1 MFLPSRKQLNR
12 GKTKFTNIPVCS
24 CQGTS
29 EKPKLGLPGFGVGSP
44 ACLELKRRRVTL
56 RSRVPLFPSGPFSFG
71 SLCPKEASLRWG
83 DGQLS
88 PRFPRIRVPLG
99 HLIHPATCY
108 PPGLDFPETKLRK
121 EPLPRL
127 RNWGFGTV
135 MGARGRGDGVVGSPR
150 DDRVLQ
156 VSTWVWAPL
165 FTRSA
170 ALNPL
175 PFPPREEEMVKDYTV
190 AAGTS
195 KGGSGSQR

>member
-24 CQGTS
+24 CQCTS

-44 ACLELKRRRVTL
+44 ACLGLKPRRVTL

-71 SLCPKEASLRWG
+71 SLCLKAASLRWG

-88 PRFPRIRVPLG
+88 PRFPRIGVPLG

-108 PPGLDFPETKLRK
+108 PPGLDFPETKLRN

-127 RNWGFGTV
+127 RNWGFGSV
-135 MGARGRGDGVVGSPR
+135 MGGAGEGRRGGRIPEGWQSASSLHLGVGAAVYPLRRLKPTSLSSPGGGDG
-150 DDRVLQ
+150 
-156 VSTWVWAPL
+156 
-165 FTRSA
+165 
-170 ALNPL
+170 
-175 PFPPREEEMVKDYTV
+175 
-190 AAGTS
+190 
-195 KGGSGSQR
+195 